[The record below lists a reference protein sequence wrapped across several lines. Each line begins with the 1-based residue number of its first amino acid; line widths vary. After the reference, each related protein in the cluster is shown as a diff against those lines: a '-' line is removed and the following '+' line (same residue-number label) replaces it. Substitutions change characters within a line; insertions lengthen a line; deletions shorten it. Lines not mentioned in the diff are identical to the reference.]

1 MPLARAVR
9 KAAGPLP
16 GGACRRRSR
25 LEKKPVKG
33 KTLKGK
39 LITAVTALS
48 LFTGITAG
56 SVFDSPSEITL
67 SDVKEP
73 TPVVEVVDLGKKD
86 ASMEIQTPDAELIE
100 EEKKTLKQRIKERI
114 QALPAGVRTVVVLPL
129 YFVGTLVTKAAGAA
143 FSTVLA
149 PVLAAVLKWVVL
161 AAVILGCAALALKAI
176 FPDIPLKKILRPRN
190 FLYVL
195 IGVAAVALI
204 DKAMP
209 LVFADYRKWADAALF
224 VLGLLVVIITVVPTA
239 VSISRKRREKAGTA
253 A

>member
-1 MPLARAVR
+1 M
-9 KAAGPLP
+9 
-16 GGACRRRSR
+16 
-25 LEKKPVKG
+25 KPVKG

-86 ASMEIQTPDAELIE
+86 ASMRVDAPEAELIE

-129 YFVGTLVTKAAGAA
+129 YYVGTLITKAAGAA
-143 FSTVLA
+143 FSTVMA
-149 PVLAAVLKWVVL
+149 PVLAALLKWVVL
-161 AAVILGCAALALKAI
+161 ALVIFGGVALALKLI
-176 FPDIPLKKILRPRN
+176 FPDIPLKKLLRPRN

-195 IGVAAVALI
+195 LGVAVIALI

-209 LVFADYRKWADAALF
+209 LIFSDYRQWADTIAFA
-224 VLGLLVVIITVVPTA
+224 LGLIVIIIIVVPTA
-239 VSISRKRREKAGTA
+239 VSIARKRRSKAPA
-253 A
+253 AS

>member
-1 MPLARAVR
+1 M
-9 KAAGPLP
+9 
-16 GGACRRRSR
+16 
-25 LEKKPVKG
+25 KPVKG

-73 TPVVEVVDLGKKD
+73 TPVVEVVDLGKRD
-86 ASMEIQTPDAELIE
+86 ASLKIDEPEAELIE

-129 YFVGTLVTKAAGAA
+129 YYVGTLVTRVAGAA
-143 FSTVLA
+143 FSSVMA

-161 AAVILGCAALALKAI
+161 AAVIFGCVAFALKAI

-190 FLYVL
+190 FFYVL
-195 IGVAAVALI
+195 LGVVVIALI

-209 LVFADYRKWADAALF
+209 LIFADYRKWADAAMF
-224 VLGLLVVIITVVPTA
+224 VLGLLVVIITVVPTV

>member
-1 MPLARAVR
+1 M
-9 KAAGPLP
+9 
-16 GGACRRRSR
+16 
-25 LEKKPVKG
+25 EKKPVKG
-33 KTLKGK
+33 KTVKGK

-86 ASMEIQTPDAELIE
+86 ASMEIQAPDEALIE

-114 QALPAGVRTVVVLPL
+114 QSMPAAVRTVVVLPL
-129 YFVGTLVTKAAGAA
+129 YYVGTVVTKLAGAA
-143 FSTVLA
+143 FSTVMA
-149 PVLAAVLKWVVL
+149 PVLAALLKWVVL
-161 AAVILGCAALALKAI
+161 ALVIFAGVAVALKAI
-176 FPDIPLKKILRPRN
+176 FPDIPLKKLLRPRN

-195 IGVAAVALI
+195 LSVVVIALI

-209 LVFADYRKWADAALF
+209 LIFSDYRKWADTVAFA
-224 VLGLLVVIITVVPTA
+224 LGLIAVIIIVVPTA
-239 VSISRKRREKAGTA
+239 VSIARKRRAKSA

>member
-1 MPLARAVR
+1 M
-9 KAAGPLP
+9 
-16 GGACRRRSR
+16 
-25 LEKKPVKG
+25 EKKPVKG
-33 KTLKGK
+33 KTVKGK

-73 TPVVEVVDLGKKD
+73 TPVVEVVDLGKRD
-86 ASMEIQTPDAELIE
+86 ASMEIEAPDEALIE

-114 QALPAGVRTVVVLPL
+114 QAMPAAVRTVVVLPL
-129 YFVGTLVTKAAGAA
+129 YYVGTVVTKLAGAA
-143 FSTVLA
+143 FSTVMA
-149 PVLAAVLKWVVL
+149 PVLAALLKWVVL
-161 AAVILGCAALALKAI
+161 ALVIFAGVAVALKAI
-176 FPDIPLKKILRPRN
+176 FPDIPLKKLLRPRN

-195 IGVAAVALI
+195 LSVIVIALI

-209 LVFADYRKWADAALF
+209 LIFSDYRKWADTVAF
-224 VLGLLVVIITVVPTA
+224 TLGLIAVIIIVVPTA
-239 VSISRKRREKAGTA
+239 VSIARKRRAKSA

>member
-1 MPLARAVR
+1 M
-9 KAAGPLP
+9 
-16 GGACRRRSR
+16 
-25 LEKKPVKG
+25 EKKPVKG
-33 KTLKGK
+33 KTVKGK

-86 ASMEIQTPDAELIE
+86 ASMEIQAPDEALIE

-114 QALPAGVRTVVVLPL
+114 QAMPAAVRTVVVLPL
-129 YFVGTLVTKAAGAA
+129 YYVGTVVTKLAGAA
-143 FSTVLA
+143 FSTVMA
-149 PVLAAVLKWVVL
+149 PVLAALLKWVVL
-161 AAVILGCAALALKAI
+161 ALVIFAGVAVALKAI
-176 FPDIPLKKILRPRN
+176 FPDIPLKKLLRPRN

-195 IGVAAVALI
+195 LSVIVIALI

-209 LVFADYRKWADAALF
+209 LIFSDYRKWADTVAF
-224 VLGLLVVIITVVPTA
+224 TLGLIAVIIIVVPTA
-239 VSISRKRREKAGTA
+239 VSIARKRRAKSA

>member
-1 MPLARAVR
+1 M
-9 KAAGPLP
+9 
-16 GGACRRRSR
+16 
-25 LEKKPVKG
+25 EKKPVKG

-73 TPVVEVVDLGKKD
+73 TPVVEVVDLGKKN
-86 ASMEIQTPDAELIE
+86 ASMEIQAPDEELIE

-114 QALPAGVRTVVVLPL
+114 QAMPAAVRTVVVLPL
-129 YFVGTLVTKAAGAA
+129 YYVGTIVTRLAGAA
-143 FSTVLA
+143 FSTIMT
-149 PVLAAVLKWVVL
+149 PVLAALLKWLVL
-161 AAVILGCAALALKAI
+161 ALVIFAGVVIALKAI
-176 FPDIPLKKILRPRN
+176 FPDIPLKKLLRPRN

-195 IGVAAVALI
+195 LSVIVIALI

-209 LVFADYRKWADAALF
+209 LIFSDYRKWADTVAFA
-224 VLGLLVVIITVVPTA
+224 LGLIAVIIIVVPTA
-239 VSISRKRREKAGTA
+239 VSISRKRRSKASA
-253 A
+253 

>member
-1 MPLARAVR
+1 M
-9 KAAGPLP
+9 
-16 GGACRRRSR
+16 
-25 LEKKPVKG
+25 EKKPVKG
-33 KTLKGK
+33 KTVKGK

-86 ASMEIQTPDAELIE
+86 ASMEIQAPDEALIE

-114 QALPAGVRTVVVLPL
+114 QAMPAAVRTVVVLPL
-129 YFVGTLVTKAAGAA
+129 YYVGTVVTKLAGAA
-143 FSTVLA
+143 FSTVMA
-149 PVLAAVLKWVVL
+149 PVLAALLKWVVL
-161 AAVILGCAALALKAI
+161 ALVIFAGVAVALKAI
-176 FPDIPLKKILRPRN
+176 FPDIPLKKLLRPRN

-195 IGVAAVALI
+195 LSVIVIAQ
-204 DKAMP
+204 AMP
-209 LVFADYRKWADAALF
+209 LIFSDYRKWADTVAF
-224 VLGLLVVIITVVPTA
+224 TLGLIAVIIIVVPTA
-239 VSISRKRREKAGTA
+239 VSIARKRRAKSA

>member
-1 MPLARAVR
+1 M
-9 KAAGPLP
+9 
-16 GGACRRRSR
+16 
-25 LEKKPVKG
+25 EKKPVKG

-73 TPVVEVVDLGKKD
+73 TPIVEVVDLGKKN
-86 ASMEIQTPDAELIE
+86 ASMEIQAPDEELIE

-114 QALPAGVRTVVVLPL
+114 QAMPAAVRTVVVLPL
-129 YFVGTLVTKAAGAA
+129 YYVGTIVTRLAGAA
-143 FSTVLA
+143 FSTIMT
-149 PVLAAVLKWVVL
+149 PVLAALLKWLVL
-161 AAVILGCAALALKAI
+161 AFVIFAGVVIALKAI
-176 FPDIPLKKILRPRN
+176 FPDIPLKKLLRPRN

-195 IGVAAVALI
+195 LSVIVIALI

-209 LVFADYRKWADAALF
+209 LIFSDYRKWADTVAFA
-224 VLGLLVVIITVVPTA
+224 LGLIAVIIIVVPTA
-239 VSISRKRREKAGTA
+239 VSISRKRRSKASA
-253 A
+253 